1 MQPNT
6 LATIRRTLKARKTQV
21 PTQEALLLCDA
32 ERLFLALL
40 NGRDEDFSWF
50 DVREWLR
57 SYQLYRVTAT
67 GRTK

>member
-1 MQPNT
+1 MQPKT
-6 LATIRRTLKARKTQV
+6 LATIRRTLQDCATRGMTQG
-21 PTQEALLLCDA
+21 ALLRDA